1 MIRINSA
8 IMKNF
13 ILKKFK
19 KSSDGMNMVRNYIA
33 NNKLFIFTVYLPDI
47 SAIEYDINFDE
58 LSDEII
64 RNEKDANKF
73 QEEVSYLFD
82 GENFVIK

>member
-1 MIRINSA
+1 
-8 IMKNF
+8 
-13 ILKKFK
+13 
-19 KSSDGMNMVRNYIA
+19 MNMVRNYIA